1 MEFDVICPYHIPEK
15 IGYLT
20 KKDNYSQ
27 IYLESQEDIK
37 LRDLVYQYDLEE
49 ILKNKFQLEPL
60 E

>member
-1 MEFDVICPYHIPEK
+1 MESGVICPYSIPEK

-27 IYLESQEDIK
+27 IYLESQEDIN
-37 LRDLVYQYDLEE
+37 LRDLVYQYDLED